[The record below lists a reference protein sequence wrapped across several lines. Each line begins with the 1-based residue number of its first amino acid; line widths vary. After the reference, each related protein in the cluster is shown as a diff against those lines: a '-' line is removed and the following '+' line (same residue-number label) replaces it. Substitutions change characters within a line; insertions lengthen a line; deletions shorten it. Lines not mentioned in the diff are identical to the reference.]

1 MVTNRRNSTLFL
13 IRAFNDLDHF
23 APVIWRVLR
32 GGKRA
37 ELIFTD
43 SWEGENYLTRFLE
56 KEGVLVRRP
65 RFLRWYHWKLRPILR
80 RSWLIFLSDILFGF
94 ASATLYLIRARYGNV
109 VVEWGGISGRELARY
124 FLVSSRLF
132 KTSVF
137 SLPHGYHIWTNKN
150 INELMVSLG
159 ASHKKFDFSERN
171 RFDRVVAQ
179 SQNVGQFFQSRG
191 VLKEKLAVIGSPR
204 FCEEWAYKNLELA
217 LAEHPDTGVPA
228 DKPFFLVFLG
238 NWQYRMDRDAC
249 LGMVNALRKNRSAN
263 IVIKGH
269 SRGDLVGGLVP
280 DEREIWLSETI
291 FYANE
296 SIPSNVLIHHSR
308 AVINYGSSIGI
319 EAVVQRKPFCNASFI
334 TENTTIFDDSGVTWD
349 AQNISDVAEFVERML
364 SAPEMTTMTE
374 ESRAAFLSNH
384 VYADQSETDV
394 LDSYLKLIS

>member
-1 MVTNRRNSTLFL
+1 MGEKKKRLIFL
-13 IRAFNDLDHF
+13 VRAFNDLDHF
-23 APVIWRVLR
+23 TPVMWKTLQQGHHV
-32 GGKRA
+32 

-43 SWEGENYLTRFLE
+43 ARIDQNYLTKFL
-56 KEGVLVRRP
+56 KREGIIERNP
-65 RFLRWYHWKLRPILR
+65 KYLRWYHSSFRPRLRGSRLCRLLDALLGVLPALVFLGFRR
-80 RSWLIFLSDILFGF
+80 RSSMI
-94 ASATLYLIRARYGNV
+94 
-109 VVEWGGISGRELARY
+109 VEWGGISGRELARY
-124 FLVSSRLF
+124 FLVANRLMMIP
-132 KTSVF
+132 TF

-179 SQNVGQFFQSRG
+179 SRNVGQFFQSRG

-204 FCEEWAYKNLELA
+204 FCEEWTYKNLDLA
-217 LAEHPDTGVPA
+217 LAEHPDIGVPA

-238 NWQYRMDRDAC
+238 NWQYRMNRAAC

-319 EAVVQRKPFCNASFI
+319 EAIVQRKPLCNASFI
-334 TENTTIFDDSGVTWD
+334 TENTTIFDNSGVTWD
-349 AQNISDVAEFVERML
+349 AQNISNVVEFVERVL
-364 SAPEMTTMTE
+364 NVPEMTTMTE
-374 ESRAAFLSNH
+374 ESRTAFLSDH
-384 VYADQSETDV
+384 VYAGQSEADV
-394 LDSYLKLIS
+394 LDSCVNLIA